1 MKEPSDPN
9 LAAARRNSS
18 RDRRI
23 RAIRGATAALSVSL
37 VIAFSST
44 VAQRA
49 DLEGTASAA
58 GMPNSSAPAAGPSA
72 TATFI
77 QPERLV
83 TSQS

>member
-1 MKEPSDPN
+1 MNEPSDPT
-9 LAAARRNSS
+9 LATVRRGSS

-23 RAIRGATAALSVSL
+23 RAIRGATAALSVTL

-49 DLEGTASAA
+49 DLEGSASAA
-58 GMPNSSAPAAGPSA
+58 GTPNSSASTTGPTT